1 MPEKKFIYK
10 CKVDK
15 ENGAWNTDDVGQHIK
30 DRKLCAG
37 LISFFKKED
46 PDMIYDFGCG
56 AGFYVK
62 DFLKEDL
69 SVQGYDANPNT
80 PNFCDRCHVLDLS
93 KPGNLEKV
101 DWVLSL
107 EVGEH
112 LPPQYETTFIE
123 NLVNHSKKG
132 IALSWAVKGQGGTGH
147 FNEQDNQYVI
157 DKIISY
163 GYTYDEEKSNEL
175 RESCSLWW
183 FRKTVMIFRKN
194 D

>member
-1 MPEKKFIYK
+1 M
-10 CKVDK
+10 
-15 ENGAWNTDDVGQHIK
+15 
-30 DRKLCAG
+30 
-37 LISFFKKED
+37 
-46 PDMIYDFGCG
+46 
-56 AGFYVK
+56 
-62 DFLKEDL
+62 
-69 SVQGYDANPNT
+69 
-80 PNFCDRCHVLDLS
+80 
-93 KPGNLEKV
+93 KPCP
-101 DWVLSL
+101 SL

-163 GYTYDEEKSNEL
+163 GYTYDEENSNQL